1 MDFGTEYFSTQNR
14 RLAFALATAGCQF
27 APKPTVNLYTI
38 EFLRSRGIGVG
49 LTPEE
54 ATKVAAAKKIPG
66 IVTYFFVRS
75 DLLMEAIDAWD
86 KMAKEAKEAKAEG
99 REEGLPADVTTE
111 HIMQT
116 LYVFS
121 RNSKA
126 LSELAWL
133 SPPLVSTVAAA
144 KVGADGSYSIVNG
157 QGKVWST
164 NASKEVREHL
174 KL

>member
-1 MDFGTEYFSTQNR
+1 MDFGTQYFSTQNR
-14 RLAFALATAGCQF
+14 RLAFALATAGCQL
-27 APKPTVNLYTI
+27 APKPTQNLYTVD
-38 EFLRSRGIGVG
+38 FLRSRGIGVG

-54 ATKVAAAKKIPG
+54 AAKVAMAKKIPG

-75 DLLMEAIDAWD
+75 DLLMEAIKAWD
-86 KMAKEAKEAKAEG
+86 DMAKAAKEAKEKG
-99 REEGLPADVTTE
+99 EEDIAPKVATVQVME
-111 HIMQT
+111 V

-133 SPPLVSTVAAA
+133 SPPLVSSVAVA
-144 KVGADGSYSIVNG
+144 KTGTPENYTMTGK
-157 QGKVWST
+157 GKVWT
-164 NASKEVREHL
+164 VGASQQIREHL